1 MAPSKRLWLIAG
13 LIVLSAAYAVIVK
26 RDPGLAYG
34 LALGYIA
41 IMLTILVYLHIC
53 GRNHDEHR

>member
-1 MAPSKRLWLIAG
+1 MTTPSRRLWLIAV

-26 RDPGLAYG
+26 RDTSLAYA

-41 IMLTILVYLHIC
+41 IMLTILVYLHIA
-53 GRNHDEHR
+53 GRRNG